1 MNIHLLKSFVTLAR
15 SLHYGAASQALHMS
29 QPALTKQIKRLEED
43 LGGTLFRRSRH
54 GTELTELGRLF
65 LDESGPLLQR
75 VEELYRR
82 GRRAA
87 RGELGRLDI
96 GFSFSTV
103 DVVSGVLPQF
113 RQRYPDVETGL
124 HDLSSLAQMEQLLE
138 GRLHVGFVR
147 LPAHE
152 GLSQRRILSDRL
164 ALVMPRAMAA
174 DIRRFDI
181 DAIRHLPFIQLQ
193 RARAP
198 GLFDHIAHFFALHDF
213 QPRVVQH
220 ASESLTILSLV
231 GAGIGVSVMH
241 ESALRSR
248 SDSVA
253 YVPIEDPRAR
263 WDVGIAWRGAQ
274 PDPVVEAFVQIV
286 SAASAPAAAFQ
297 PPQSS
302 EISTTTGA

>member
-1 MNIHLLKSFVTLAR
+1 MNFHLLKSFVTLAR
-15 SLHYGAASQALHMS
+15 SLHFGAASQELHMS

-43 LGGTLFRRSRH
+43 LGAPLFRRNRH
-54 GTELTELGRLF
+54 GTELTDLGRLF
-65 LDESGPLLQR
+65 LNETGPLLQQ

-103 DVVSGVLPQF
+103 DTVTSVLPAF
-113 RQRYPDVETGL
+113 RQRLADVEIGL

-152 GLSQRRILSDRL
+152 GLAQRRILSDRL
-164 ALVMPRAMAA
+164 ALVIPRAMACE
-174 DIRRFDI
+174 IRSFDVA
-181 DAIRHLPFIQLQ
+181 AIRHLPFIQLQ

-198 GLFDHIAHFFALHDF
+198 GLFDHIADFFAQHDF
-213 QPRVVQH
+213 EPRIVQH
-220 ASESLTILSLV
+220 ASESLTVLSLV

-263 WDVGIAWRGAQ
+263 WDVGLAWRGDEA
-274 PDPVVEAFVQIV
+274 DPIVETFVQIV
-286 SAASAPAAAFQ
+286 SDLSQPVDAGEVSSPADVPAC
-297 PPQSS
+297 
-302 EISTTTGA
+302 